1 MIILAKVI
9 ACEVLIFSKI
19 ALKWAGG
26 YRLVLLTLLLLIQ
39 AGIDRRGTD
48 RLSLLPKLS
57 L

>member
-9 ACEVLIFSKI
+9 GCEVLIFSKI

-39 AGIDRRGTD
+39 AGID
-48 RLSLLPKLS
+48 P
-57 L
+57 